1 VEHEQQ
7 DHVKTKKKLNPVD
20 RANNGAIFM
29 LRCAELGLSGADLD
43 DMTMGMVYDMLTEQ
57 ANDREKYPIKAVP
70 GSLKSF
76 FAGGGKLA

>member
-1 VEHEQQ
+1 
-7 DHVKTKKKLNPVD
+7 
-20 RANNGAIFM
+20 M